1 MRRAVRRGGHGR
13 PRSLFVAARQ
23 DLGAFEDLYDEYSD
37 RVLAHLARRTL
48 DPEVAFDLMA
58 ETFAE
63 AFDHIG
69 RFRGTTD
76 EEGRAWLWS
85 IATHLLIRWRKRGEL
100 ERRKMTELG
109 ISIRDLEQE
118 EFERIENLADLQRF
132 KPVLDRALQVLSE
145 DQRRVLQL
153 RIVDE
158 RSYEEIAAELDS
170 TNNAVRH
177 QVSRALRQLAVTLGR
192 LGALQEETPQAVPKE
207 MIT

>member
-1 MRRAVRRGGHGR
+1 
-13 PRSLFVAARQ
+13 VAARQ
-23 DLGAFEDLYDEYSD
+23 DLEAFEDLYDEYAD
-37 RVLAHLARRTL
+37 RVLAFLARRTL

-76 EEGRAWLWS
+76 EEGRAWLWT

-109 ISIRDLEQE
+109 ISLADLGQE
-118 EFERIENLADLQRF
+118 EFERIETLADLQRF
-132 KPVLDRALQVLSE
+132 KPVLNRALQVLSE

-158 RSYEEIAAELDS
+158 RSYDEIAADLGCS
-170 TNNAVRH
+170 NNAVRH
-177 QVSRALRQLAVTLGR
+177 HVSRALRQLAVTLGR
-192 LGALQEETPQAVPKE
+192 LGALQEERAPAEPKE
-207 MIT
+207 LIT